1 MMWKYTSSKLLTTH
15 PSCMRLLSGTSPQ
28 RKFSAQQIAKAATAA
43 STGRRHSIPWIAVYS
58 VTGWQPLATYC
69 PVCCKSREFPSWQV
83 SYNEMTI
90 FATEH
95 LPMIQQW
102 YSCSSWFTTQFI
114 MYVCMCKNKNIHIHI
129 HIYIYTYAH
138 VYIYTFVHIYIKQ
151 NLQLYIYTYKH
162 MYTCTYIHT
171 LHYITLYYIA
181 LHFITLHYVTL
192 HYITLHVYM
201 YTCEHIYVYIFAN
214 LHVYTPIL
222 TYTQVYISM
231 YILLKIYISIFT
243 CILTYIHHIFVYT
256 YRSIFIYSH

>member
-95 LPMIQQW
+95 LHMIQQW

-151 NLQLYIYTYKH
+151 NLQLYIYIH
-162 MYTCTYIHT
+162 ISTCTHVHIYIHYIT
-171 LHYITLYYIA
+171 LHYITLRYIS
-181 LHFITLHYVTL
+181 LHYIMLYCITLHYMYTC
-192 HYITLHVYM
+192 IHVNIYM
-201 YTCEHIYVYIFAN
+201 YTYLQIY
-214 LHVYTPIL
+214 
-222 TYTQVYISM
+222 M
-231 YILLKIYISIFT
+231 YIHLYLH
-243 CILTYIHHIFVYT
+243 IHKYT
-256 YRSIFIYSH
+256 YLCIYYWKYTYLFSHAS